1 MTEFENGQVKI
12 FPNPAESILNIVF
25 DASFKPTSID
35 LVSMLGSSVKRIYSD
50 MNSIDISEL
59 QAGAYFIILT
69 KEDGT
74 KLTTRFIKK

>member
-1 MTEFENGQVKI
+1 
-12 FPNPAESILNIVF
+12 
-25 DASFKPTSID
+25 
-35 LVSMLGSSVKRIYSD
+35 MLGSSVKRISSN

-74 KLTTRFIKK
+74 KLTTRFVKK